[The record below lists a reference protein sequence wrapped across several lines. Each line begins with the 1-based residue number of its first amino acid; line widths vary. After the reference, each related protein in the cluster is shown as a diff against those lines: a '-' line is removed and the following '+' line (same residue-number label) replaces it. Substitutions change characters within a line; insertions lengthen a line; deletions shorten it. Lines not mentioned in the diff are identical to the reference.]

1 MAYVKDEVMMKLSNV
16 FVRKYILSTLNFQFQ
31 VVKNIET
38 SPYLQELLLGLP
50 QGVQFAN
57 IIQKWL
63 IIHLPH

>member
-1 MAYVKDEVMMKLSNV
+1 MAYVKDEVMLKLSNV
-16 FVRKYILSTLNFQFQ
+16 FVRKYILSTLNTQFQ

-38 SPYLQELLLGLP
+38 SPYLQELLLGIP
-50 QGVQFAN
+50 QGVPFAN